1 MELAGMRTMFSGR
14 KNEQKTLNICNNFKK
29 GDHIHNVISM
39 YSMILHFSFHYDLN
53 LFYYIPLKFDL
64 N

>member
-1 MELAGMRTMFSGR
+1 MRTMFSGR

-29 GDHIHNVISM
+29 GDRIHNVISM
-39 YSMILHFSFHYDLN
+39 YSMISFHYDLN
-53 LFYYIPLKFDL
+53 LFYYTPLKFDL

>member
-1 MELAGMRTMFSGR
+1 MRTMFSGR
-14 KNEQKTLNICNNFKK
+14 KTLNFCNNFKK

-53 LFYYIPLKFDL
+53 LFYYTPLKFDL

>member
-29 GDHIHNVISM
+29 GDRIHNVISM
-39 YSMILHFSFHYDLN
+39 YSMISFHYDLN
-53 LFYYIPLKFDL
+53 LFYYTPLKFDL